1 MRREYTSSDAKD
13 IAHHYNLNFGLD
25 EPLWC
30 PDGSPTT
37 AAKIKI
43 HAKSLSLRGKRL
55 TQVHEDE
62 GKFLSYFG
70 GYLKNNE
77 AVFKI
82 AVVNL
87 DAPDPKDIFRIDG
100 AHAIAYA
107 LTCGVERVILSGSSD
122 KAYYAQWAEG
132 EAGMERQG
140 ILPLWIAD
148 RPTAEQ
154 YIRNTLYL

>member
-1 MRREYTSSDAKD
+1 MRREYSASDAKD

-25 EPLWC
+25 DPLWC
-30 PDGSPTT
+30 PDGSITT
-37 AAKIKI
+37 ASKIKI

-55 TQVHEDE
+55 TQIHEEE

-70 GYLKNNE
+70 GYLKSGE

-87 DAPDPKDIFRIDG
+87 EVPDPKDLFRVDG
-100 AHAIAYA
+100 AYAISYA

-122 KAYYAQWAEG
+122 KAFYAQWAEK
-132 EAGMERQG
+132 EAGMKRQG
-140 ILPLWIAD
+140 NSPLWIAE
-148 RPTAEQ
+148 RPTAEL
-154 YIRNTLYL
+154 YIRNTLYR